1 VLSAAYNGFNIEA
14 HPPGGQLDVDFGGHR
29 LTSRFFVLGPY
40 RHPMDSAALLD
51 LLGNENRRR
60 ILRLLS
66 RKPCY
71 VTEISEYLGVSPK
84 AVIDHLQKLED
95 AGLVESH
102 VDDGRRKYFS
112 IARNLRLEVNVS
124 PYEFGTK
131 SAYSASP
138 NLDIT
143 SWRHVSLHVGRDAD
157 DEQPPPV
164 GDRNGDAAEADLGAL
179 AADLERLER
188 LENELSMAQRWV
200 QGRLTDTL
208 DRISA
213 HFEGVDGRFYG
224 DLLRGLADGPKSI
237 ESLSRRVDAPPDVV
251 VDAHK
256 GLSTHGVV
264 ERDGGHWRLVPDED

>member
-1 VLSAAYNGFNIEA
+1 
-14 HPPGGQLDVDFGGHR
+14 
-29 LTSRFFVLGPY
+29 
-40 RHPMDSAALLD
+40 MDSAALLD

-84 AVIDHLQKLED
+84 AVIDHLRKLEE

-143 SWRHVSLHVGRDAD
+143 AWRHVSLHVGRGPGETPEDA
-157 DEQPPPV
+157 EGESEPP
-164 GDRNGDAAEADLGAL
+164 DLGTL
-179 AADLERLER
+179 ASDLEQLER

-224 DLLRGLADGPKSI
+224 DLLRGLVGGP
-237 ESLSRRVDAPPDVV
+237 ETAETLARRVDAPTDVV
-251 VDAHK
+251 TDALE
-256 GLSTHGVV
+256 GLSAHGVV
-264 ERDGGHWRLVPDED
+264 ERDGDRWRLVTDDESA

>member
-1 VLSAAYNGFNIEA
+1 
-14 HPPGGQLDVDFGGHR
+14 
-29 LTSRFFVLGPY
+29 
-40 RHPMDSAALLD
+40 MDSAALLD

-84 AVIDHLQKLED
+84 AVIDHLRKLDES
-95 AGLVESH
+95 GLVESH

-112 IARNLRLEVNVS
+112 IARDLRLEVNVS

-143 SWRHVSLHVGRDAD
+143 SWRYVSLHLGSEEGATDVDGEADAN
-157 DEQPPPV
+157 EPA
-164 GDRNGDAAEADLGAL
+164 GEATGTADRPAEAAAAPDGDAATGASDSDRGDGEPPDLGRL
-179 AADLERLER
+179 VTDLEQLER

-200 QGRLTDTL
+200 QGRLTQTL

-224 DLLRGLADGPKSI
+224 DLLRGLVDGP
-237 ESLSRRVDAPPDVV
+237 ETADSLSRQVDAPPDVV
-251 VDAHK
+251 TDALE
-256 GLSTHGVV
+256 GLSAHGVV
-264 ERDGGHWRLVPDED
+264 ERRGDRWRLRTDD

>member
-1 VLSAAYNGFNIEA
+1 
-14 HPPGGQLDVDFGGHR
+14 
-29 LTSRFFVLGPY
+29 
-40 RHPMDSAALLD
+40 MDSAALLD

-84 AVIDHLQKLED
+84 AVIDHLRKLED

-143 SWRHVSLHVGRDAD
+143 SWQHVSLHIGHGEDATTTRGAAATQSESETANSEVD
-157 DEQPPPV
+157 ANGGSNGQP
-164 GDRNGDAAEADLGAL
+164 DLSAL
-179 AADLERLER
+179 AADLEQLER

-200 QGRLTDTL
+200 QGRLTETL

-224 DLLRGLADGPKSI
+224 DLLRGLTGGPATT
-237 ESLSRRVDAPPDVV
+237 EELARRVDAPPDVV
-251 VDAHK
+251 ADALE
-256 GLSTHGVV
+256 GLSAHGVV
-264 ERDGGHWRLVPDED
+264 EFDGDRWALLAEQS

>member
-1 VLSAAYNGFNIEA
+1 
-14 HPPGGQLDVDFGGHR
+14 
-29 LTSRFFVLGPY
+29 
-40 RHPMDSAALLD
+40 MDSAALLD

-84 AVIDHLQKLED
+84 AVIGHLRKLEE

-131 SAYSASP
+131 SAYSAST

-143 SWRHVSLHVGRDAD
+143 SWRHVSLHVGQTDGANETASSESESED
-157 DEQPPPV
+157 PI
-164 GDRNGDAAEADLGAL
+164 DLTAL
-179 AADLERLER
+179 ATDLKQLER

-200 QGRLTDTL
+200 QGRLTETL

-224 DLLRGLADGPKSI
+224 DLLRELATGPASA
-237 ESLSRRVDAPPDVV
+237 EVLARRVDAPPDVV
-251 VDAHK
+251 TDALE
-256 GLSTHGVV
+256 GLAVHDVV
-264 ERDGGHWRLVPDED
+264 ERDGDRWKLLTDAP